1 MDLTKVYHDSDG
13 NKRNILQMVKYEPEW
28 AANVIQ
34 THEQRI
40 AQLEAAVERAIDA
53 FWSNPLGCEDCPN
66 WLSCD
71 AEKETCK
78 RLWRE
83 RLMGEGE

>member
-1 MDLTKVYHDSDG
+1 MDLTKIYHDSDG

-40 AQLEAAVERAIDA
+40 AQLETALADA
-53 FWSNPLGCEDCPN
+53 LFEMQNYYRDRHNSDR
-66 WLSCD
+66 
-71 AEKETCK
+71 T
-78 RLWRE
+78 
-83 RLMGEGE
+83 